1 MKYLIIATVVSLVLA
16 FVYVRLRPYL
26 RLAHK
31 IIKSLNVV
39 TDMSATTASPPA
51 APSQSKLV
59 RCDHCGTWIPA
70 ERALKLNS
78 GLATFCSP
86 ACMAKPA
93 SKERKIAG

>member
-1 MKYLIIATVVSLVLA
+1 MKYLIIATLVSLVLA

-39 TDMSATTASPPA
+39 TDMSATTAAPPA
-51 APSQSKLV
+51 TPSQSKLV
-59 RCDHCGTWIPA
+59 RCDQCGTWIPA
-70 ERALKLNS
+70 DRALKLNS
-78 GLATFCSP
+78 GLATFCSRE
-86 ACMAKPA
+86 CMTKPA

>member
-26 RLAHK
+26 RLVSK

-39 TDMSATTASPPA
+39 SDISTTTATPA
-51 APSQSKLV
+51 ATSTQSKLV
-59 RCDHCGTWIPA
+59 RCDQCGTWIPA

-78 GLATFCSP
+78 GLATFCSRE
-86 ACMAKPA
+86 CMAKPA